1 MASQR
6 AASKRKAKQG
16 QSAAAANTEK
26 DNLPEERLVG
36 ILDQVVQGVLKAPP
50 PTAAGVPQ
58 SVMEV
63 LCGLHP
69 RYRDWAEFRAMKAGP
84 VLTSPSREY
93 PKLINTKTTVGGLRN
108 KGPPQRHPA
117 VIRISQ
123 NEHTLPAKVRGIIF
137 AFTTCPYP
145 LLGS

>member
-16 QSAAAANTEK
+16 QSAAAANPEK

-69 RYRDWAEFRAMKAGP
+69 RYRDWAEFRAMKAEEKRLQEELQSLKFQTTKP
-84 VLTSPSREY
+84 VAPRGSRAPAPGKEKAKESGDSPTPDR
-93 PKLINTKTTVGGLRN
+93 
-108 KGPPQRHPA
+108 PA
-117 VIRISQ
+117 PER
-123 NEHTLPAKVRGIIF
+123 A
-137 AFTTCPYP
+137 
-145 LLGS
+145 GSLEEVEE

>member
-16 QSAAAANTEK
+16 QNAAAANPEK

-58 SVMEV
+58 TVMEV

-84 VLTSPSREY
+84 
-93 PKLINTKTTVGGLRN
+93 
-108 KGPPQRHPA
+108 
-117 VIRISQ
+117 
-123 NEHTLPAKVRGIIF
+123 
-137 AFTTCPYP
+137 
-145 LLGS
+145 

>member
-16 QSAAAANTEK
+16 QSAAAANPEK

-69 RYRDWAEFRAMKAGP
+69 RYRDWAEFRAMKAEEKRLQEELQSLKTQTTKPAAPRGRAP
-84 VLTSPSREY
+84 APGKDKARESGGDSPTADR
-93 PKLINTKTTVGGLRN
+93 
-108 KGPPQRHPA
+108 PA
-117 VIRISQ
+117 PER
-123 NEHTLPAKVRGIIF
+123 A
-137 AFTTCPYP
+137 
-145 LLGS
+145 GSMTGEEVHEE